1 MKAKAKKRFSI
12 RLAKALCLFMACSLM
27 MGMTVT
33 ASYRAGEP
41 DTGETVV
48 KDVSADMRD
57 DAEEQAADEPL
68 DTDTDNPDLPE
79 TMPDDPAEEAT
90 EEPSPEDFDEEE
102 EPADSTEEP
111 LLDIYEYEVSVSGG
125 GGWYNTPTVFQIQ
138 VQDLTGAGWA
148 KVEISIQEEEELID
162 LTEVLYRQ
170 GIAIYTISKN
180 CTIFVYVTDP
190 GGGVHISVFTVE
202 CFDYDGPIVRAGIDN
217 TVLHIE
223 AVDSLSGVQGII
235 VNNKLYTTLEN
246 GILNLPISENT
257 TDTVFEIR
265 ALDNLKNESQLSTIA
280 NPFYRDPSDAHGEH
294 CPPDCDCRT
303 RTTDPTPS
311 PPASEPTPTATPR
324 PAATP
329 TPVATE
335 TPMPQRTEALD
346 IGEEMFTIE
355 AGEPFTT
362 TGDAVTRDLLYDKYT
377 NKQFIVLETRNGETF
392 YLVIDYDK
400 PLDEEG
406 EHYETYFLNLVD
418 EADLMALVD
427 DDPMAA
433 TAPVCTC
440 TDKCEIGHI
449 NTSCDVC
456 RANMSE
462 CMGKRIITPSPEPE
476 PDTKT
481 EPKPEK
487 PAKKNNAGRTIVL
500 ATLLLAAFG
509 SGVFYWFKLRK
520 SAPKSRELV
529 DLDDYDYGEE
539 EDSDEEYITEPDD
552 TDASEADAIE

>member
-1 MKAKAKKRFSI
+1 
-12 RLAKALCLFMACSLM
+12 
-27 MGMTVT
+27 
-33 ASYRAGEP
+33 
-41 DTGETVV
+41 
-48 KDVSADMRD
+48 
-57 DAEEQAADEPL
+57 
-68 DTDTDNPDLPE
+68 
-79 TMPDDPAEEAT
+79 
-90 EEPSPEDFDEEE
+90 
-102 EPADSTEEP
+102 
-111 LLDIYEYEVSVSGG
+111 
-125 GGWYNTPTVFQIQ
+125 
-138 VQDLTGAGWA
+138 
-148 KVEISIQEEEELID
+148 
-162 LTEVLYRQ
+162 
-170 GIAIYTISKN
+170 
-180 CTIFVYVTDP
+180 
-190 GGGVHISVFTVE
+190 
-202 CFDYDGPIVRAGIDN
+202 
-217 TVLHIE
+217 
-223 AVDSLSGVQGII
+223 
-235 VNNKLYTTLEN
+235 
-246 GILNLPISENT
+246 
-257 TDTVFEIR
+257 
-265 ALDNLKNESQLSTIA
+265 
-280 NPFYRDPSDAHGEH
+280 
-294 CPPDCDCRT
+294 
-303 RTTDPTPS
+303 
-311 PPASEPTPTATPR
+311 
-324 PAATP
+324 
-329 TPVATE
+329 
-335 TPMPQRTEALD
+335 MPQRTEAPD
-346 IGEEMFTIE
+346 IVEEPITIE
-355 AGEPFTT
+355 AGAPFTT

-377 NKQFIVLETRNGETF
+377 NKQFVVLETRNGEIF

-481 EPKPEK
+481 EPKPEE